1 MICWRRYSEEEEV
14 TSFMVF
20 YWIKQAFDTPVCEED
35 IFPNDDIESF
45 IKVCQGHNRTGGI
58 FGVVFSICS
67 NSLIF
72 RLQVLIFNCQWL
84 ILKNRRKLVYFLL
97 RLSKSIEFQVF
108 VVKLFGFVDK
118 PILWLRLPAK
128 CDSSPHGIYK
138 SWSDVSDWTA
148 WSLWKCH
155 AGSRDQAHFDLL
167 WFRGLPHWPVLCN
180 QTGLS

>member
-45 IKVCQGHNRTGGI
+45 IKVCQGRNRTGGI

-72 RLQVLIFNCQWL
+72 RLQVLIFNCDWSWKIAENWCTFYLDYQNQL
-84 ILKNRRKLVYFLL
+84 NFKFLL
-97 RLSKSIEFQVF
+97 WSFLV
-108 VVKLFGFVDK
+108 FVDK
-118 PILWLRLPAK
+118 PILWLHLPAK
-128 CDSSPHGIYK
+128 CNSSPHGIYK